1 MAILPMKRIDI
12 IALRKERKDVLEML
26 QELGC
31 VEIIDVDR
39 EGIEKVNTQPFVNE
53 FERDMD
59 LAVRAK
65 EIVERY
71 ADRKKPFLSSFLVL

>member
-53 FERDMD
+53 FEG
-59 LAVRAK
+59 
-65 EIVERY
+65 
-71 ADRKKPFLSSFLVL
+71 